1 MEKQVLKSIFLKEI
15 NLTDK
20 EFEDIATFFKK
31 IEIKKK
37 EHLVVAGRKTDEL
50 AFVISGA
57 LYSSIMNVDGEKT
70 VIRFA
75 FENNMIGDLNSFF
88 TGECSVLNVI
98 ALEDTLL
105 MAIKLSDLQV
115 ITEKYP
121 AVEKFLRI
129 LIQNLYIQSQNR
141 LFSMINQD
149 AKERY
154 LHLLKSFP
162 NITQRAPQSIIAS
175 YLGIKVQS
183 LSRIRKRLFS

>member
-20 EFEDIATFFKK
+20 EFEDIAAFFKK
-31 IEIKKK
+31 IEITKK
-37 EHLVVAGRKTDEL
+37 EYLVVAGRKTDEL

-57 LYSSIMNVDGEKT
+57 LYSYIMNVDGEKT

-88 TGECSVLNVI
+88 TGECSILNVI

-105 MAIKLSDLQV
+105 MAIKFRDLQAV
-115 ITEKYP
+115 MEKYP

-141 LFSMINQD
+141 LFSTINQD

-154 LHLLKSFP
+154 LLLLKSFP

-183 LSRIRKRLFS
+183 LSRIRKLLFS

>member
-15 NLTDK
+15 NLTDN
-20 EFEDIATFFKK
+20 EFDDIATFFKK
-31 IEIKKK
+31 KEIKKK
-37 EHLVVAGRKTDEL
+37 EHLIVAGRRTNEL

-57 LYSSIMNVDGEKT
+57 VYSYIMNANGEKT

-75 FENNMIGDLNSFF
+75 FENSMIGDLNSFF
-88 TGECSVLNVI
+88 TGECSDLNVA

-105 MAIKLSDLQV
+105 LKITFNDLQI
-115 ITEKYP
+115 ITERYP
-121 AVEKFLRI
+121 AVEKFLRV
-129 LIQNLYIQSQNR
+129 LIQNLYIQSQKR
-141 LFSMINQD
+141 LFSTINQD

-154 LHLLKSFP
+154 LLLLKSFP
-162 NITQRAPQSIIAS
+162 NIAQRAPQSIIAS